1 MSKYSSS
8 DDIYQKLVEESDENW
23 LYGLVAFAIIEEQ
36 RIEWAKHHKDN
47 HGNNPTHEEI
57 QNWYEQ
63 QPEGALLRAKG
74 TAENALE
81 IFSGEVVDAFAID
94 NKKEIEESIIVS
106 EIRSIGRYWPQFGLN
121 VAGGF
126 ISTLLFTALLVLF
139 AFIIFNDISPTE
151 IASSLKNKSEV
162 IHNGQE

>member
-36 RIEWAKHHKDN
+36 RIEWAKHYKEN
-47 HGNNPTHEEI
+47 HGNKPTHEEI

-63 QPEGALLRAKG
+63 QPEGTLLRAKG

-81 IFSGEVVDAFAID
+81 IYSSEVIDTFVID
-94 NKKEIEESIIVS
+94 NKKEIEEGIIVS

-126 ISTLLFTALLVLF
+126 IGTLLFTAILVLL
-139 AFIIFNDISPTE
+139 AFIIFNDVSPAE
-151 IASSLKNKSEV
+151 IANSLKNKSEV